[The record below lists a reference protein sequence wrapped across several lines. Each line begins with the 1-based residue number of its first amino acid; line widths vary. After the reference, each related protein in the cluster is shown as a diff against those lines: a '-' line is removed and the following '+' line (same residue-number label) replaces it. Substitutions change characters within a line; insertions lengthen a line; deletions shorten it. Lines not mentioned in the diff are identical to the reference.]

1 MVCRVGTRG
10 SELRFIFFNPLRTCD
25 LWRIYLRNRVRAR
38 ISDDLQDTSFTQL
51 WVTVLCSCSLGQP
64 ARGAVEEE
72 QEEGWIGLWLKGVD
86 RKSLT
91 SRPGRPQ
98 DGGGACSVPAVI
110 AALETLTGALCSP
123 SPQRKSTG
131 TSALVGFNSEW
142 LMFASLTPTFHVV
155 PPPWNSWFVGHPGLN
170 SKFCCCP
177 LRLLEVGSRGWF
189 VENLES
195 VRKKILFVFLK
206 YCF

>member
-1 MVCRVGTRG
+1 MTKSNLPAGKIQEEMFKLSQWSAESGTRG

-72 QEEGWIGLWLKGVD
+72 QGEGWIGLRLKGVD
-86 RKSLT
+86 RKNLT

-98 DGGGACSVPAVI
+98 DGGGGACSVPAVI
-110 AALETLTGALCSP
+110 AALENSGNLDGCPLLSLP
-123 SPQRKSTG
+123 SEEINGNFST
-131 TSALVGFNSEW
+131 
-142 LMFASLTPTFHVV
+142 
-155 PPPWNSWFVGHPGLN
+155 SWF
-170 SKFCCCP
+170 
-177 LRLLEVGSRGWF
+177 
-189 VENLES
+189 
-195 VRKKILFVFLK
+195 
-206 YCF
+206 